1 MFVPEYEIIE
11 RKNLLDNEVEKLIN
25 DKHNKP
31 IEKEEVKEEII
42 KDIIKPEERQKVL
55 KILKNIKNQKS
66 KMKQIK

>member
-11 RKNLLDNEVEKLIN
+11 SINILDNEVEKLIN
-25 DKHNKP
+25 DNHNKP

-42 KDIIKPEERQKVL
+42 KDIFKPEERQKVL

>member
-1 MFVPEYEIIE
+1 MFVPKYEIIE
-11 RKNLLDNEVEKLIN
+11 SKNILDNEVEKLIN

-31 IEKEEVKEEII
+31 TEKEEVKEEII
-42 KDIIKPEERQKVL
+42 KDIFKPEERQKVL

>member
-1 MFVPEYEIIE
+1 MFGPKYEIIE
-11 RKNLLDNEVEKLIN
+11 SKNILENEVDKLIN

-31 IEKEEVKEEII
+31 TEKEEVKEEII
-42 KDIIKPEERQKVL
+42 KDIFKPEERQKVL

>member
-1 MFVPEYEIIE
+1 MFGPKYEIIE
-11 RKNLLDNEVEKLIN
+11 SKNILDNEVEKLIN

-31 IEKEEVKEEII
+31 TEKEEVKEEII
-42 KDIIKPEERQKVL
+42 KDIFKPEERQKVL